1 MSYVLT
7 SVIVGLFCA
16 LVFLNLYFRL
26 KVMRSYKYLSQK
38 HVEFNIGH
46 IFNRVRLEAEV
57 LPRYP
62 KHEEQILE
70 FVGQIRSSLRWALFI
85 IGGIVLVGIVLNVFF
100 R

>member
-7 SVIVGLFCA
+7 SIIIGLFCA
-16 LVFLNLYFRL
+16 LLFLNIYFRM
-26 KVMRSYKYLSQK
+26 KVMRSYKYLSRKQ
-38 HVEFNIGH
+38 VEFSIGH

-62 KHEEQILE
+62 KYEDQILE
-70 FVGQIRSSLRWALFI
+70 FVGQIRSSLRWALLI
-85 IGGIVLVGIVLNVFF
+85 IAGIVLAGIVLNVFF